1 MQEPVYD
8 IIAHALADA
17 GVRVATHVPGSGGTK
32 VYRSWLSLTHR
43 DDPISFHEEV
53 AFTIAHGAALAG
65 TRSACIIKTHGLIKA
80 GNSVIDSLSAGTT
93 AGFIVLIFHDS
104 KGNHSDNIIESEPF
118 IKGIGLPYV
127 NATGS
132 NVYEQIFE
140 AIRRSEA
147 ISLPQAIIIDSE
159 EIDRKSYYL
168 REKMPEGPPKYY
180 RDITRNMVIPIFAA
194 YQYALLNHK
203 KKGIDWTIIEKPA
216 IPLVPGGLPGD
227 WPKITSTY
235 VKLFD
240 VFKKI
245 RGDLVAG
252 DTGVST
258 LFALPPYDCVDISTY
273 MGGSIPLAAGA
284 CLAGH
289 KNVWALSGDFSFI
302 AAGYLGLTDVL
313 LRNIP
318 LKIIIFYNARAATT
332 GGQPFPEG
340 ILERLLKSYREHL
353 MYIENPDDQH
363 EIEQVLTST
372 AAADDLRIVVADYR
386 KT

>member
-1 MQEPVYD
+1 
-8 IIAHALADA
+8 
-17 GVRVATHVPGSGGTK
+17 
-32 VYRSWLSLTHR
+32 
-43 DDPISFHEEV
+43 
-53 AFTIAHGAALAG
+53 
-65 TRSACIIKTHGLIKA
+65 
-80 GNSVIDSLSAGTT
+80 
-93 AGFIVLIFHDS
+93 
-104 KGNHSDNIIESEPF
+104 
-118 IKGIGLPYV
+118 
-127 NATGS
+127 
-132 NVYEQIFE
+132 
-140 AIRRSEA
+140 
-147 ISLPQAIIIDSE
+147 
-159 EIDRKSYYL
+159 
-168 REKMPEGPPKYY
+168 MPEGPPPYH

-194 YQYALLNHK
+194 YQYAVLNHK

-216 IPLVPGGLPGD
+216 IPEVPGGLPGD

-235 VKLFD
+235 AKLFD

-245 RGDLVAG
+245 RGEVVSG

-258 LFALPPYDCVDISTY
+258 LFALPPYHCVDITTY

-284 CLAGH
+284 CLAGY

-340 ILERLLKSYREHL
+340 ILERILKSYREHL
-353 MYIENPDDQH
+353 MYIENPDDQN
-363 EIEQVLTST
+363 EIEAVLTEASVT
-372 AAADDLRIVVADYR
+372 DDLRIVVADYR